1 MSKML
6 YNRLIRLKKTVIGGV
21 KVARPKKLRRI
32 CAYPKVMGFRPFGD
46 YAEVVDLTFDE
57 YEVMRLMDT
66 LGYSQEECA
75 IQMDIARS
83 PVASIYN
90 SARAKTADAIIYG
103 KSLVIH
109 GGDIELCKGSSTC
122 CGKCGKTACKDCGH
136 GESLLCS
143 AKAANRII

>member
-1 MSKML
+1 M
-6 YNRLIRLKKTVIGGV
+6 
-21 KVARPKKLRRI
+21 ARPKKLRRI

-57 YEVMRLMDT
+57 YEVMRLMDA

-83 PVASIYN
+83 TVASIYN

-136 GESLLCS
+136 GESILCS